1 MHNGIESTKF
11 MKRIRFVVIFNL
23 RAESRPNKFEMK
35 IIRRED
41 SKFFFLSKIINVD
54 IDSEDM
60 DYFFFFR
67 NENNIFMGYKDFRD
81 GLLNLYREQV
91 DAKTMR
97 KVYA

>member
-11 MKRIRFVVIFNL
+11 AKRIRFVVIFNL

-41 SKFFFLSKIINVD
+41 SKFFLSKIINVD

-60 DYFFFFR
+60 DYFFFS
-67 NENNIFMGYKDFRD
+67 K
-81 GLLNLYREQV
+81 
-91 DAKTMR
+91 
-97 KVYA
+97 